1 MKNLMN
7 FLIFMFFFSF
17 LGFAKKAIKVRILY
31 DKKDTTLI
39 KKEDKKDSLL
49 YGIDVSHYQGA
60 INWACVGTDT
70 AISFVIIRA
79 TMGEKQD
86 ERFKHNLQSA
96 NSRGFIIGVYH
107 YFDPNK
113 DARMQARNFIS
124 NVHRDDLHLRPIV
137 DIEKLNRQKNKDKLV
152 RDLKT
157 YISLI
162 EEHYGM
168 KPIIYTYLN
177 FYYLNLSGRIEDD
190 YDYWIAAYNE
200 SCESDVFDIAHI
212 WQCSCTH
219 RLSGINHAVDF
230 NHTYES
236 NLDKL
241 LVPKKDTIKINPL

>member
-1 MKNLMN
+1 
-7 FLIFMFFFSF
+7 MFFFSF
-17 LGFAKKAIKVRILY
+17 FGFTKKVIKVRVVSY
-31 DKKDTTLI
+31 NKNTTLI
-39 KKEDKKDSLL
+39 KKEEKKDSLL

-60 INWACVGTDT
+60 INWVSVGTDT

-86 ERFKHNLQSA
+86 ERFKYNLRSA

-113 DARMQARNFIS
+113 DARIQARNFIS
-124 NVHRDDLHLRPIV
+124 NVQKNDLHLRPIV
-137 DIEKLNRQKNKDKLV
+137 DIEKLNRQKDEDKLV

-168 KPIIYTYLN
+168 RPIIYTYLN
-177 FYYLNLSGRIEDD
+177 FYHLNLAGRIEDD
-190 YDYWIAAYNE
+190 YDYWVAAYNE
-200 SCESDVFDIAHI
+200 SCARDVFDIAHI

-219 RLSGINHAVDF
+219 RLFGINHAVDF

-236 NLDKL
+236 NLKKL
-241 LVPKKDTIKINPL
+241 LVPKKDTLKKDPL